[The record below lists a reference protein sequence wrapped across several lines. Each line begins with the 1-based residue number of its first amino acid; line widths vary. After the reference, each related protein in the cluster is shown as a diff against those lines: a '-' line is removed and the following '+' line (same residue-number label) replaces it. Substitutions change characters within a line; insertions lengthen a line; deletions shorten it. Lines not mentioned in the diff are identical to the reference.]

1 MTIEK
6 KVRGLGKKPAKK
18 LVSIRLDNDVYNFF
32 KTQYPARVQAT
43 IRAVLT
49 EYVTKH
55 GERNGNNT
63 ND

>member
-18 LVSIRLDNDVYNFF
+18 LVSIRLDNDVYDFF
-32 KTQYPARVQAT
+32 KTHYPARVQAT

-49 EYVTKH
+49 EYVKQH
-55 GERNGNNT
+55 GEQ